1 MSSLSSGPSAL
12 DLELKAREEVRTG
25 MYRESW
31 AAEERAREAKER
43 GDAEVDAPEITGK
56 LWETQERLERA
67 DRLLNRGVMMPPV

>member
-1 MSSLSSGPSAL
+1 LSSGPSAL

-43 GDAEVDAPEITGK
+43 GAEEDEMDEIKGK
-56 LWETQERLERA
+56 LVETQERLERA
-67 DRLLNRGVMMPPV
+67 DRLLNRGVMLPPAC